1 MSSFVD
7 ALRAAATPVIM
18 EVKRLGAH
26 GEDLFAGR
34 STGDVVDLYEGLGA
48 PCLSV
53 VTGSW
58 FGGDDDLLREVAE
71 RTGRP
76 ILMKDFVTSERQIAA
91 ARAAGAAAVLL
102 TAQLLP
108 GSLPARLAAT
118 CRQHGVTPF
127 VEVTHAAQ
135 LARLGDA
142 RGCVVAVNNKDIRRG
157 ERGAAQIE
165 RSRALLPAILEWGA
179 DCAVSASGIGSPA
192 VAAQLLDRG
201 FDALL
206 VGTALLAADD
216 ARGWLVALQ
225 RSRSRCASPAAPHH
239 R

>member
-1 MSSFVD
+1 MSGFVD

-18 EVKRLGAH
+18 ELKRRGAH

-34 STGDVVDLYEGLGA
+34 SAGEIVDLYEGLGA

-58 FGGDDDLLREVAE
+58 FGGDDALLREVAE
-71 RTGRP
+71 LTGRP

-91 ARAAGAAAVLL
+91 AKASGAAAVLL

-118 CRQHGVTPF
+118 CRHHGLTPF
-127 VEVTHAAQ
+127 VEVTQAAQ

-142 RGCVVAVNNKDIRRG
+142 RGCVAAVNNKDIRRG
-157 ERGAAQIE
+157 ERGAPQIE
-165 RSRALLPAILEWGA
+165 RSLALLPEILESGA

-192 VAAQLLDRG
+192 VAAQLLDCG

-216 ARGWLVALQ
+216 PRGWLDLLQ
-225 RSRSRCASPAAPHH
+225 RSRNRLQVA
-239 R
+239 